1 MENEELLENEA
12 EFQESAQEQEEVT
25 EVLPQDQ
32 EVDTITP
39 QPTPSILHGVSQSDF
54 DRLTKKNQQ
63 FMVDLDKQLNRFGK
77 DVSALEPVYQEM
89 VTTLLDGQIKGQT
102 AKQLYGTPSE
112 TAKVIADKIISTQE
126 ATPKEPAKDWQVILQ
141 GGLLLG
147 SVYTFITAFSAFSIE
162 KGGQGGLIMGILALL
177 VNYIAAGYAML
188 RTSKVMPNPD
198 APKGQRGYGKY
209 ILVSTV
215 SMMVWIALVMATQL
229 LLPPAINPTLSGS
242 AYILIGCAGLL
253 LHYYLGKR
261 WNIQDGMF

>member
-12 EFQESAQEQEEVT
+12 ELQESSQADATDTIQET
-25 EVLPQDQ
+25 ITS
-32 EVDTITP
+32 DTITP
-39 QPTPSILHGVSQSDF
+39 QPVLSILFGVTQVDF
-54 DRLTKKNQQ
+54 NRLTKKNQQ

-77 DVSALEPVYQEM
+77 ATTALEPVYQEM
-89 VTTLLDGQIKGQT
+89 VKTLLDGQTKGQT

-242 AYILIGCAGLL
+242 AYIVIGCAGLL